1 MPISSY
7 AHDEFCS
14 TNFIFDYC
22 KNWLQERGMEAM
34 DGARGIV
41 ETMGMAE
48 TIGTEGREDIEEG
61 TEGTEGNDG
70 E

>member
-1 MPISSY
+1 
-7 AHDEFCS
+7 
-14 TNFIFDYC
+14 
-22 KNWLQERGMEAM
+22 M